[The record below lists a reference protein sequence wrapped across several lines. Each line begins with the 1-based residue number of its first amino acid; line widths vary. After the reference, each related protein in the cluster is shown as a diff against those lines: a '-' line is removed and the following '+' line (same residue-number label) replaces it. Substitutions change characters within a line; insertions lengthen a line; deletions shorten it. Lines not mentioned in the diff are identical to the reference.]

1 MNFSI
6 MFDKEKCK
14 GCTNCM
20 KRCPTQA
27 IRIKEGKAYIDSKR
41 CIHCGEC
48 VKICPHEAYSAQSVE
63 SHKEKNYKCKIAIPS
78 TTIYGQF
85 PKGTE
90 ICKVQNAILKL
101 GFDYVYDESWASEL
115 VSKAIKRR
123 IEEKQGF
130 KPLISTN
137 CPSTVRL
144 IKIRYPSLME
154 HLISLEAPME
164 IASKLARVRAKEIF
178 NLEDKDIGVFYISPC
193 PAKLLSVTD
202 PIGPKK
208 SCIDW
213 VVPLNTI
220 YGDLYREVKR
230 ENDTCYSNPSLKGI
244 RWAVSGGQSKSAD
257 LINYI
262 AVNGMENIINIFDEI
277 ENGKLSDVDFVET
290 LACVGGCVGGTFNI
304 ENPFIASN
312 SINDIIYNT
321 NEDALSN
328 EDLDKFE
335 ELYENGVFDLTVTE
349 DKENKDKISIKEAVR
364 RFEKIKE
371 IVALLPGLDCGS
383 CGAPTCFAHAEDI
396 YENQSKL
403 YDCVVLRAKSKDNL

>member
-27 IRIKEGKAYIDSKR
+27 IRIREGKAYIDSNK

-48 VKICPHEAYSAQSVE
+48 VKACPYEAYSTQAVE
-63 SHKEKNYKCKIAIPS
+63 SHREKNYKYKIAIPS

-90 ICKVQNAILKL
+90 ICKVQNAVLKL

-115 VSKAIKRR
+115 VSKAIKKR
-123 IEEKQGF
+123 IEENKGVR
-130 KPLISTN
+130 PLISTN

-164 IASKLARVRAKEIF
+164 IAAKLARIRAKEVF

-193 PAKLLSVTD
+193 PAKMLAVTD
-202 PIGPKK
+202 PIGPNK
-208 SCIDW
+208 SYINW

-220 YGDLYREVKR
+220 YGDLYREVKK
-230 ENDTCYSNPSLKGI
+230 ENDMCYSNPSLKGI
-244 RWAVSGGQSKSAD
+244 KWAVSGGQSKSAD
-257 LINYI
+257 LKNYI
-262 AVNGMENIINIFDEI
+262 AVNGMENIIDIFDEI

-304 ENPFIASN
+304 ENPFIACN
-312 SINDIIYNT
+312 TLNHIIYNT
-321 NEDALSN
+321 NEDTLSN

-335 ELYENGVFDLTVTE
+335 ELYKDSVFDLTITE
-349 DKENKDKISIKEAVR
+349 EKDHRDKISIKDAVR
-364 RFEKIKE
+364 RFEQIKE

-396 YENQSKL
+396 YKNQSKL

>member
-1 MNFSI
+1 

-20 KRCPTQA
+20 KKCPTQA
-27 IRIKEGKAYIDSKR
+27 IRIKEGKANIDSNK

-48 VKICPHEAYSAQSVE
+48 VKACPYEAYSTQAVE
-63 SHKEKNYKCKIAIPS
+63 SHKEKNYKYKIAIPS

-115 VSKAIKRR
+115 VSKAIKKR
-123 IEEKQGF
+123 IAENENIR
-130 KPLISTN
+130 PLISTN

-164 IASKLARVRAKEIF
+164 IAAKLARINARQKF
-178 NLEDKDIGVFYISPC
+178 NIEDKDIGVFYISPC
-193 PAKLLSVTD
+193 PAKMLSVTD
-202 PIGPKK
+202 PIGPNK
-208 SCIDW
+208 SYINW
-213 VVPLNTI
+213 VVPLNNI
-220 YGDLYREVKR
+220 YGDLYREIKK
-230 ENDTCYSNPSLKGI
+230 ENSMCYSNPSLKGI
-244 RWAVSGGQSKSAD
+244 KWAVSGGQSISSD

-262 AVNGMENIINIFDEI
+262 AVNGMENIIGIFDEI
-277 ENGKLSDVDFVET
+277 ENGKLFDVDFVET

-312 SINDIIYNT
+312 TLNDIIYNT
-321 NEDALSN
+321 NEDTLTN
-328 EDLDKFE
+328 DDLDKFD
-335 ELYENGVFDLTVTE
+335 ELYKSGVFDLTIPE
-349 DKENKDKISIKEAVR
+349 EKERKDKLSIKESVR
-364 RFEKIKE
+364 RFEQIKE

-403 YDCVVLRAKSKDNL
+403 YDCVVLRAKSKDSL